1 MPGSEGPDTEDQRG
15 WDWERLEEVMQKL
28 MADGYDV
35 DDVITSTSIAEADD
49 KMLQVVFSR
58 E

>member
-1 MPGSEGPDTEDQRG
+1 MKD
-15 WDWERLEEVMQKL
+15 L

-35 DDVITSTSIAEADD
+35 DDVITSTSTAEVDD
-49 KMLQVVFSR
+49 KMVQVVVSR